1 MLENIDSTIKKYV
14 EETEGPETADGD
26 VDMAETRR
34 LDDGRVVTKD
44 GKILRKARIN
54 NQKSVVYFCIAPTKW
69 SNGAR
74 LGPEYSRKYG
84 FTSLQ
89 WKMY

>member
-14 EETEGPETADGD
+14 EETEGPELTSKGD

-54 NQKSVVYFCIAPTKW
+54 NRKSVI
-69 SNGAR
+69 
-74 LGPEYSRKYG
+74 
-84 FTSLQ
+84 
-89 WKMY
+89 